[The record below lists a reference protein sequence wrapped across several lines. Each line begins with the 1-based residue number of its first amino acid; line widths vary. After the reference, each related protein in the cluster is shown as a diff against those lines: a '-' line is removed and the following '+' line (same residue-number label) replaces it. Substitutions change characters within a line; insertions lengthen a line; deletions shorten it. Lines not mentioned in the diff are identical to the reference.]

1 MSRAER
7 LLALLQCLRRYKRPV
22 SGATLA
28 GELGVSLRT
37 VYRDIAALQAQG
49 AHIDG
54 EAGIGY
60 VLRPGFTLP
69 PLMFTGPEIEALALG
84 AQWVMKRDGGGVL
97 GFSARD
103 ALAKISSV
111 LTPELRR
118 KFFESTLLI
127 GPSDAAPVSAN
138 NQDVLYAAISR
149 EQKILLHYRD
159 ENGNESS
166 RVVWPFTLGFFE
178 RVQLLV
184 GWCELRRSF
193 RSFRTDRILSVSLL
207 EDVYP
212 HGRNALFD
220 EWRRLQGMLKE

>member
-7 LLALLQCLRRYKRPV
+7 LLTLLQCLRHYKRPV

-28 GELGVSLRT
+28 DELGVSLRT

-54 EAGIGY
+54 EAGVGY

-69 PLMFTGPEIEALALG
+69 PLMFTGPEIETLALG
-84 AQWVMKRDGGGVL
+84 AQWMLKRGGGSTL
-97 GFSARD
+97 GLSARD
-103 ALAKISSV
+103 ALAKISFV

-118 KFFESTLLI
+118 KFSDSTLLI
-127 GPSDAAPVSAN
+127 GPSDVAPVSDNHLNAI
-138 NQDVLYAAISR
+138 YAAISR

-159 ENGNESS
+159 GNNNESS

-178 RVQLLV
+178 RVQLMV
-184 GWCELRRSF
+184 AWCELRRSF

-207 EDVYP
+207 EEFYP
-212 HGRNALFD
+212 SSRRTLFD
-220 EWRRLQGMLKE
+220 EWRRSQGMLEE

>member
-7 LLALLQCLRRYKRPV
+7 LLTLLQCLRHYKRPV

-49 AHIDG
+49 ARIDG

-60 VLRPGFTLP
+60 VLRPGLTLP

-84 AQWVMKRDGGGVL
+84 VQWVVKRGAGSTISL
-97 GFSARD
+97 SARD

-118 KFFESTLLI
+118 KFAESTLLV
-127 GPSDAAPVSAN
+127 GPSDAAPVSDN
-138 NQDVLYAAISR
+138 HPDVIYAAISR

-159 ENGNESS
+159 EQGNESS
-166 RVVWPFTLGFFE
+166 RVIWPFTLGFFE
-178 RVQLLV
+178 RVQLMV

-207 EDVYP
+207 EEAYP
-212 HGRNALFD
+212 RSRSTLFD
-220 EWRRLQGMLKE
+220 EWRRSQGMLEE